1 MTTSSLTVYDSAQV
15 RRPFITEFR
24 NFLDYRAL
32 IRLLVSR
39 DLTVRYKRSVLGV
52 WWTII
57 GPLLQTAVMFVVF
70 SQVFQRTAR
79 GDIPFIVY
87 LLSGIVLVTFF
98 AQGTVSS
105 GSSIVSS
112 RNILGKVYVP
122 PEVFSLS
129 AAFSALVNFMIMLI
143 PLVLF
148 QLITGVGIPWTFLL
162 VPIPGFAMLALVA
175 GLGLILGAAA
185 VHFYDVID
193 LSRVL
198 AQLMTWMVPT
208 FYTLDMVPDGFVP
221 FIKAN
226 PLYSYLVV
234 FRGFA
239 WGGEFAPWWNFVV
252 MIATSILALSL
263 GVYVFSR
270 SWKNLVGML

>member
-1 MTTSSLTVYDSAQV
+1 MTTSSLTVYDSAQA

-24 NFLDYRAL
+24 NFVNYRAL
-32 IRLLVSR
+32 IRLLVGR

-57 GPLLQTAVMFVVF
+57 GPLIQTAVMFVVF
-70 SQVFQRTAR
+70 SQLFQRTGR

-87 LLSGIVLVTFF
+87 LLSGIIIVTFF

-112 RNILGKVYVP
+112 RNILVKVYVP
-122 PEVFSLS
+122 PEVFSVS
-129 AAFSALVNFMIMLI
+129 AAVSALVNFTIMLV
-143 PLVLF
+143 PLILF
-148 QLITGVGIPWTFLL
+148 QLVTGVGIPWTFLL
-162 VPIPGFAMLALVA
+162 IPIPAFAMLALVA

-185 VHFYDVID
+185 VHFYDVLD
-193 LSRVL
+193 LAKVL
-198 AQLMTWMVPT
+198 AGLMTWLVPT
-208 FYTLDMVPDGFVP
+208 FYTLEMIPNEFVP

-226 PLYSYLVV
+226 PLYSYLEV

-239 WGGEFAPWWNFVV
+239 WGGEFAPWWNFAV
-252 MIATSILALSL
+252 MAATSIIGLSL